1 MNGKKLATMLM
12 TVTLSIGML
21 VGCGKK
27 AFDLEKYGEDAV
39 VTIDES
45 SLSFW
50 DANFQARLLQTQ
62 YENTYGLD
70 VWIETL
76 EQNETF
82 ETSVKNTVLE
92 GLKRNLVVLNHAK
105 DYDVTVTDEE
115 KKAISGQVDTFL
127 EQITEEFK
135 ELTKPEKEKV
145 ENYLE
150 ETVLIQK
157 VASEVAQEADVTV
170 TDGEARQMK
179 ANYVVIPFDSKES
192 DSKKVNAKNKAQKL
206 VSAAKKIGS
215 LAQAAN
221 TSNLE
226 VKEATYGTNNENIPA
241 EILEASMKLK
251 KNEITE
257 PIETEY
263 GYYVIQCME
272 YNDKKATKAAKED
285 ILTEKQMEYYNTVSE
300 KWVEEAEVKVDE
312 ELWNTIA
319 FANHPTISEV
329 ESTTTHTTEESNTSV
344 ENEENKDK
352 NSSIEHTTE
361 ETDTKNNS

>member
-1 MNGKKLATMLM
+1 MNGKKLATMFM

-27 AFDLEKYGEDAV
+27 TFDLEKYGENAL
-39 VTIDES
+39 VTVDGS

-50 DANFQARLLQTQ
+50 EANFQARLLQTQ

-70 VWIETL
+70 VWTETL

-105 DYDVTVTDEE
+105 DYDITVTDEE

-127 EQITEEFK
+127 EQITDEFK
-135 ELTKPEKEKV
+135 ELTKPEQEKV

-150 ETVLIQK
+150 ETVMIQK
-157 VASEVAQEADVTV
+157 VASAVAKEADVTV
-170 TDGEARQMK
+170 TDEEARQMK
-179 ANYVVIPFDSKES
+179 ANYVVFSFDSTDS
-192 DSKKVNAKNKAQKL
+192 DSQKANAKNKAQKL
-206 VSAAKKIGS
+206 VSGAKKINS

-221 TSNLE
+221 KVKLE
-226 VKEATYGTNNENIPA
+226 VKEATYGANNENIPA

-300 KWVEEAEVKVDE
+300 KWVKEADVKVDE

-361 ETDTKNNS
+361 ETNTKNNS